1 MRQIRRVTWRRYGR
15 TTWNRATCKKKKK
28 NHFHRRHLVTAICIV
43 AGIQL
48 TSMAPFIDM
57 CIRVYIP
64 RIMAVWVGTAIVPCC
79 LFDMQRSAVEQLHGP
94 R

>member
-1 MRQIRRVTWRRYGR
+1 
-15 TTWNRATCKKKKK
+15 
-28 NHFHRRHLVTAICIV
+28 
-43 AGIQL
+43 
-48 TSMAPFIDM
+48 M

-94 R
+94 PLKYFTPHITQSGSGSIRMSSKSEVAPSR